1 MSDEKCESEELLQG
15 LDAYEEKQQETLTII
30 DELILAYKKAG
41 DKQNAVKTEDELE
54 TITKDTNRDAV
65 TVKSFILA
73 MVTKQ
78 MKRNPVVLDTAQSK
92 GYSDGVDQAH
102 TSKVE
107 VGEVNSWK
115 ELRLLRDD
123 YERRAGEENL
133 LRRRVLIE
141 VWSVYKYQNLMA
153 TNRSLQVFGQLF

>member
-1 MSDEKCESEELLQG
+1 
-15 LDAYEEKQQETLTII
+15 
-30 DELILAYKKAG
+30 
-41 DKQNAVKTEDELE
+41 
-54 TITKDTNRDAV
+54 
-65 TVKSFILA
+65 

-78 MKRNPVVLDTAQSK
+78 MKRSPDVLDTAQSK

-115 ELRLLRDD
+115 ELRHLRDD
-123 YERRAGEENL
+123 CERRVGEENL